1 MKTSF
6 YEDCETTRTLKTLTD
21 TRNTPERV
29 GFEPTNSLLLND
41 FESFAF
47 DHSATSPTIYK
58 YEHNKQKI
66 MNYVIILIFNSTL
79 HLSSI

>member
-21 TRNTPERV
+21 TRNNPERV
-29 GFEPTNSLLLND
+29 GFEPTNSFNLLND

-47 DHSATSPTIYK
+47 DHSATSPPAYK
-58 YEHNKQKI
+58 YAGNKRENSDLS
-66 MNYVIILIFNSTL
+66 NYLNF
-79 HLSSI
+79 

>member
-21 TRNTPERV
+21 TRNNPERV
-29 GFEPTNSLLLND
+29 GFEPTNSFLLND

-47 DHSATSPTIYK
+47 DHSATSPHIK
-58 YEHNKQKI
+58 YAFKNEKI
-66 MNYVIILIFNSTL
+66 MNYVVILIFFL
-79 HLSSI
+79 LCAYL